1 MIAISSFIFFISFSS
16 HKEWETFKIGK
27 NKVDF
32 ISLKGMAVEQ
42 KKTLFYLQKG
52 IVARGWLYRELLVL
66 SKAFQNRLEMN
77 SCVLVLLLL

>member
-1 MIAISSFIFFISFSS
+1 
-16 HKEWETFKIGK
+16 
-27 NKVDF
+27 
-32 ISLKGMAVEQ
+32 MAVEQ